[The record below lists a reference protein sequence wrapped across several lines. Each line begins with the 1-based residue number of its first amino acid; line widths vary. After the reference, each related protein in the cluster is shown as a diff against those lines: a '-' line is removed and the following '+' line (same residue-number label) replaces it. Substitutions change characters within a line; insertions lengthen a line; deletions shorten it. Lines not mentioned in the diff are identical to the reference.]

1 MLARWIFA
9 SYSRL
14 LAGVA
19 LAGVAV
25 ALAGC
30 NDSVA
35 QKAEPSRPV
44 LVATAHYEA
53 ETPER
58 SFVGT
63 IRPRIE
69 SDLGFRVP
77 GKVAKR
83 LVEVGQRVEIGQP
96 LALLDEVDLKL
107 QAEQAEAEQRAATGV
122 LAQAAAAETRAKNLK
137 VSGWTTD
144 AQLDQAK
151 ATADEARARLNRA
164 ERQVELTRNSLSYA
178 TLEADARG
186 VVTATMIEPG
196 QVVAAGQAAIR
207 VARLVEKEAVVA
219 IPETLVDRAKTGT
232 ATVSLWSDPNTKYA
246 AHLRELSPSADPATR
261 TYLAKFSLPGVGDN
275 VELGMTATLTLAD
288 PATERVA
295 RLPLSAL
302 FRQGGDPSLY
312 LVDDN
317 GEVKLQPV
325 KVKSYESNDVVISSG
340 VPEGAKVVALGV
352 QKIDPNEKVRVV
364 SQPSRSWRSELP
376 SLRGAGDWSIPSQP
390 PGLPCSLATT
400 VLFFAA

>member
-1 MLARWIFA
+1 MLGRWIFA

-19 LAGVAV
+19 LAGMAV

-35 QKAEPSRPV
+35 QKAEPTRPV

-83 LVEVGQRVEIGQP
+83 LVEVGQRVEVGQP

-122 LAQAAAAETRAKNLK
+122 LAQAAAAEQRAKNLK

-151 ATADEARARLNRA
+151 ASADEARARLNRA
-164 ERQVELTRNSLSYA
+164 ERSVELTRNSLSYA

-186 VVTATMIEPG
+186 VVTATLVEPG
-196 QVVAAGQAAIR
+196 QVVTAGQTAIR
-207 VARLVEKEAVVA
+207 VARLAEKEAVVA

-232 ATVSLWSDPNTKYA
+232 ATVSLWSDPNRKYA
-246 AHLRELSPSADPATR
+246 ARLREISPSADPATR
-261 TYLAKFSLPGVGDN
+261 TYLAKFSLPDVGDN
-275 VELGMTATLTLAD
+275 VELGMTAILTLCDA
-288 PATERVA
+288 ATERVA

-312 LVDDN
+312 VVDDK
-317 GEVKLQPV
+317 GDVTLQPV
-325 KVKSYESNDVVISSG
+325 KVKAYESGDVVISSG

-352 QKIDPNEKVRVV
+352 QKIDPSQKVRVV
-364 SQPSRSWRSELP
+364 S
-376 SLRGAGDWSIPSQP
+376 SLS
-390 PGLPCSLATT
+390 
-400 VLFFAA
+400 F